1 MAVDK
6 PMAKIGFIS
15 FLVAAWIVIIELE
28 MGWLTLIVLAPM
40 TGLVML
46 ILSTTVTIAE
56 SLLRWI
62 NK

>member
-46 ILSTTVTIAE
+46 ILSAAVTIAE